1 MKIIAMDI
9 GGANIKIFNGTE
21 YKQYYFPLWKKKNKF
36 MSFLQQLTE
45 RADLNADVYAITM
58 TAELCDCFKDR
69 REGVKFILNALKEIL
84 DKKNFVTSLRSG
96 TFKNRL
102 KVLSNDTNFKLIDID
117 KAMKFPYN
125 VASANFIATA
135 EYISK
140 FEKNA
145 IIIDIGSTT
154 TDIIPI
160 KDGKILAHRTDF
172 ERLKNNELVYTGVFR
187 TNLISISNK
196 IKFKGKILK
205 ISAEYFANTGDVYS
219 VLGKISDGEYKTETA
234 DGKGKSTIECM
245 RRIAR
250 TVCCDFQNS
259 KNFENIGAKRTY
271 FQNEVLKTSERKRGG
286 LIEDED
292 KIYGIADMNER
303 KSKISKDE
311 IIKIAEYF
319 KNEQIKKINKAIER
333 QEKKYNIKKRFILGA
348 GKFLYNDLN
357 ALLTYADLSAVTALY
372 FLTSDLIKIRKIIS

>member
-1 MKIIAMDI
+1 MDI
-9 GGANIKIFNGTE
+9 GGANIKIFHIADARRFKKSVDFLNDCE

-36 MSFLQQLTE
+36 MSFLRQLTE
-45 RADLNADVYAITM
+45 RADLNADVYVITM

-69 REGVKFILNALKEIL
+69 REGVIFILNALKEIL
-84 DKKNFVTSLRSG
+84 DGKIFVTSLSSG

-102 KVLSNDTNFKLIDID
+102 KLLSNDTNFKLIDID
-117 KAMKFPYN
+117 KAMKFPYS

-135 EYISK
+135 GYISK

-172 ERLKNNELVYTGVFR
+172 ERLKNDELVYTGVLR

-196 IKFKGKILK
+196 IKFKGKNLK
-205 ISAEYFANTGDVYS
+205 ISAEYFANTGDVYRS
-219 VLGKISDGEYKTETA
+219 LGKISENEYTSETS

-250 TVCCDFQNS
+250 TVCCDVS
-259 KNFENIGAKRTY
+259 D
-271 FQNEVLKTSERKRGG
+271 SE
-286 LIEDED
+286 
-292 KIYGIADMNER
+292 IYNASER
-303 KSKISKDE
+303 KSKISKEDV
-311 IIKIAEYF
+311 IQIAKYF
-319 KNEQIKKINKAIER
+319 RAEQIKTINRAIER
-333 QEKKYNIKKRFILGA
+333 LEKRRGITNRRFIIGA
-348 GKFLYNDLN
+348 GKFLYKDLN
-357 ALLTYADLSAVTALY
+357 ASLKYRDLCAVKALY
-372 FLTSDLIKIRKIIS
+372 FLTKDLQI

>member
-9 GGANIKIFNGTE
+9 GGANIKIFHPDYE

-36 MSFLQQLTE
+36 MSFLRQLTDQ
-45 RADLNADVYAITM
+45 ADLNADMYAITM

-69 REGVKFILNALKEIL
+69 RNGVKFILNTLKKIL
-84 DKKNFVTSLRSG
+84 DKKNFVTSLSSG

-117 KAMKFPYN
+117 KAIKFPYN

-135 EYISK
+135 KYISK

-172 ERLKNNELVYTGVFR
+172 ERLKNDELVYTGVLR

-196 IKFKGKILK
+196 IKFKGKNLK
-205 ISAEYFANTGDVYS
+205 ISAEYFANTGDVYRC
-219 VLGKISDGEYKTETA
+219 LGKISENEYTSETS

-250 TVCCDFQNS
+250 TVCCDVS
-259 KNFENIGAKRTY
+259 D
-271 FQNEVLKTSERKRGG
+271 SE
-286 LIEDED
+286 IY
-292 KIYGIADMNER
+292 KIYNASER
-303 KSKISKDE
+303 KSKISKDDV
-311 IIKIAEYF
+311 IQIAKYF
-319 KNEQIKKINKAIER
+319 GAEQIKTINKSVER
-333 QEKKYNIKKRFILGA
+333 LEKKYKIKNRLIIGK

-357 ALLTYADLSAVTALY
+357 ASPKYGDLSAVKALY
-372 FLTSDLIKIRKIIS
+372 FLTKDFANFKKFEK

>member
-1 MKIIAMDI
+1 MDI
-9 GGANIKIFNGTE
+9 GGANIKIFHLADARRFKKSVDFLNDGE

-36 MSFLQQLTE
+36 MSFLRQLTE
-45 RADLNADVYAITM
+45 QADLNVDVYAITM

-69 REGVKFILNALKEIL
+69 REGVIFILNTLKEIL
-84 DKKNFVTSLRSG
+84 DGKIFVTSLISG

-117 KAMKFPYN
+117 KAMKFPYS

-135 EYISK
+135 GYISK

-172 ERLKNNELVYTGVFR
+172 ERLKNDELVYTGVLR

-196 IKFKGKILK
+196 IKFKGKNLK
-205 ISAEYFANTGDVYS
+205 ISAEYFANTGDVYRS
-219 VLGKISDGEYKTETA
+219 LGKISENEYTSETP
-234 DGKGKSTIECM
+234 DGKGKSIIECM

-250 TVCCDFQNS
+250 TVCCDVSDSEIYN
-259 KNFENIGAKRTY
+259 
-271 FQNEVLKTSERKRGG
+271 TSESKS
-286 LIEDED
+286 
-292 KIYGIADMNER
+292 
-303 KSKISKDE
+303 KSKISKEDV
-311 IIKIAEYF
+311 IQIAKYF
-319 KNEQIKKINKAIER
+319 RAEQIKTINRAIER
-333 QEKKYNIKKRFILGA
+333 LEKKYKIKNRLIIGA
-348 GKFLYNDLN
+348 GKFLYKDLN
-357 ALLTYADLSAVTALY
+357 ASLKYRDLSAVKALY
-372 FLTSDLIKIRKIIS
+372 FLTKDLEI